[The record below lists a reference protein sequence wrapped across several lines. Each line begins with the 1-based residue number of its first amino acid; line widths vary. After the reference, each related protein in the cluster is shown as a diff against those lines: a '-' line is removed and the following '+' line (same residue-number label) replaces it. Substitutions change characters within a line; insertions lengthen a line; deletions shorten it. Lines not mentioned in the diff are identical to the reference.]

1 MKRIAVVG
9 AGITGL
15 TAAHELTKAGHAVA
29 VFEAR
34 SEAGGAI
41 RTVQRDGWLVEAGP
55 NTLLLRDRSLDGF
68 FSEAGLDREL
78 QVANPEAEKRFIV
91 RGGRP
96 HALPQGPLG
105 AVFTPIFNFP
115 GKLRVLWEPFV
126 PQNRTNPDE
135 TLDSFA
141 RRRVGQEFLDYAVN
155 PFVGGVYACAPE
167 DLCVRHALP
176 RLWRLEQNH
185 GSLVKG
191 SIALMRAKRKSGER
205 TKARLV
211 SFRGGMQT
219 LPATLARRLGDA
231 FRPNTEVVG
240 LERGAVAW
248 RVHWRAH
255 DGSSTEAGTSA
266 AKPTFSDTGGTPVP
280 PDPADKRG
288 MGVPPM
294 SGSAD
299 FDQVILTTSA
309 PALARLEIG
318 GATPLATLAAMP
330 YSAVVS
336 VALGFE
342 RNAVPHPLDGF
353 GMLVPAKENR
363 RILGSL
369 FSSTLFPGRAPEGRV
384 LLTTFVGGR
393 QPALAALPEA
403 EIEQI
408 VRAELGE
415 LLGVRAE
422 PVFRQLSRWPQA
434 IPKYTVEFGQFAATM
449 DAFER
454 DHDGL
459 FLAGHFRNG
468 ISRSDCL
475 AAGRAVAARL
485 G

>member
-15 TAAHELTKAGHAVA
+15 TAAHELTKAGHSVT

-41 RTVQRDGWLVEAGP
+41 RTVQRDGWLVEVGP

-68 FSEAGLDREL
+68 FAEAGLDREL
-78 QVANPEAEKRFIV
+78 QVANPEAAKRFIV

-96 HALPQGPLG
+96 HALPQGPFG
-105 AVFTPIFNFP
+105 AVFTPIFNFR

-155 PFVGGVYACAPE
+155 PFIGGVYACAPE

-191 SIALMRAKRKSGER
+191 TIALLRAKRKSGER
-205 TKARLV
+205 TPTRLV
-211 SFRGGMQT
+211 SFRGGLQT

-231 FRPNTEVVG
+231 FRPNTEVIGV
-240 LERGAVAW
+240 ERGAVAW
-248 RVHWRAH
+248 RVHTQ
-255 DGSSTEAGTSA
+255 GAGLA
-266 AKPTFSDTGGTPVP
+266 A
-280 PDPADKRG
+280 A
-288 MGVPPM
+288 
-294 SGSAD
+294 AD

-309 PALARLEIG
+309 PALARLEVG
-318 GATPLATLAAMP
+318 GIAPLASLAAMP

-342 RNAVPHPLDGF
+342 RSAVPHPLDGF

-403 EIEQI
+403 EIEQL
-408 VRAELGE
+408 VRAELAE

-422 PVFRQLSRWPQA
+422 PVFRQFSHWPQA
-434 IPKYTVEFGQFAATM
+434 IPKYTVEFGKFAATM
-449 DAFER
+449 EAFER
-454 DHDGL
+454 DHAGL
-459 FLAGHFRNG
+459 LLAGHFRNG
-468 ISRSDCL
+468 ISLSDCL
-475 AAGRAVAARL
+475 AAGRAVAARV

>member
-15 TAAHELTKAGHAVA
+15 TAAHDLTKAGHAVT

-34 SEAGGAI
+34 GEAGGAI
-41 RTVQRDGWLVEAGP
+41 RTIQRDGWLVEAGP

-68 FSEAGLDREL
+68 FTEAGLDREL

-105 AVFTPIFNFP
+105 AVFTPIFNFR

-219 LPATLARRLGDA
+219 LPATLARQLGDA
-231 FRPNTEVVG
+231 FRPNTEVVS
-240 LERGAVAW
+240 LERGAEAW
-248 RVHWRAH
+248 RMHTRA
-255 DGSSTEAGTSA
+255 AGL
-266 AKPTFSDTGGTPVP
+266 TGVEE
-280 PDPADKRG
+280 
-288 MGVPPM
+288 
-294 SGSAD
+294 
-299 FDQVILTTSA
+299 FEQVLLCTAA
-309 PALARLEIG
+309 PALAHLEIG
-318 GATPLATLAAMP
+318 GATPLASLAAMP

-342 RNAVPHPLDGF
+342 RSAVPHPLDGF
-353 GMLVPAKENR
+353 GMLVPAKEHR

-393 QPALAALPEA
+393 QPELAALPEA

-449 DAFER
+449 EAFER
-454 DHDGL
+454 DYAGL

-468 ISRSDCL
+468 ISLSDCL
-475 AAGRAVAARL
+475 AAGRAVAARV

>member
-1 MKRIAVVG
+1 MKRIAIVG

-15 TAAHELTKAGHAVA
+15 TAAHELIRAGHAVT

-34 SEAGGAI
+34 GEAGGAI
-41 RTVQRDGWLVEAGP
+41 RTILRDGWLVESGP

-68 FSEAGLDREL
+68 FAEAGLDREL
-78 QVANPEAEKRFIV
+78 QVANPESDKRFIV

-96 HALPQGPLG
+96 HALPRGPLG
-105 AVFTPIFNFP
+105 AVFTPIFNFS

-126 PQNRTNPDE
+126 PQNRNNPDE

-205 TKARLV
+205 TKPRLV
-211 SFRGGMQT
+211 SFRGMQT
-219 LPATLARRLGDA
+219 MPATLARRLSDA
-231 FRPNTEVVG
+231 FSPNTEVVG
-240 LERGAVAW
+240 IERGAVAW
-248 RVHWRAH
+248 RLHTR
-255 DGSSTEAGTSA
+255 SAGLA
-266 AKPTFSDTGGTPVP
+266 AV
-280 PDPADKRG
+280 
-288 MGVPPM
+288 V
-294 SGSAD
+294 D
-299 FDQVILTTSA
+299 FEQVILSSSA

-318 GATPLATLAAMP
+318 GATPLASLAAMP

-342 RNAVPHPLDGF
+342 RSAVPHPLDGF

-393 QPALAALPEA
+393 QPELAALPEA
-403 EIEQI
+403 EIEQL
-408 VRAELGE
+408 VRAELAE

-422 PVFRQLSRWPQA
+422 PVFRQLSHWPQA
-434 IPKYTVEFGQFAATM
+434 IPKYTVAFGQFAATM
-449 DAFER
+449 EAFER
-454 DHDGL
+454 DHAGL

-468 ISRSDCL
+468 ISLSDCL
-475 AAGRAVAARL
+475 AAGRVVAARV

>member
-15 TAAHELTKAGHAVA
+15 TAAHELTKAGHAVT

-34 SEAGGAI
+34 GEAGGAI
-41 RTVQRDGWLVEAGP
+41 RTIQRDGWLVEAGP

-68 FSEAGLDREL
+68 FTEAGLDREL
-78 QVANPEAEKRFIV
+78 QVANPEAAKRFIV

-105 AVFTPIFNFP
+105 ALFTPIFNFR

-155 PFVGGVYACAPE
+155 PFIGGVYACAPE

-205 TKARLV
+205 AEARLV

-219 LPATLARRLGDA
+219 LPATLARQLGDA

-240 LERGAVAW
+240 IERGAVAW
-248 RVHWRAH
+248 RLHLRARDPH
-255 DGSSTEAGTSA
+255 SMGAGSFASEQSS
-266 AKPTFSDTGGTPVP
+266 SDTGGTPVP
-280 PDPADKRG
+280 RG

-294 SGSAD
+294 SGSVD
-299 FDQVILTTSA
+299 FDQVILCTAA

-318 GATPLATLAAMP
+318 GATPLASLAAMP

-342 RNAVPHPLDGF
+342 RSAVPHPLDGF

-393 QPALAALPEA
+393 QPELAALPAA

-408 VRAELGE
+408 VRAELAE

-422 PVFRQLSRWPQA
+422 PVFRQLSHWPQA
-434 IPKYTVEFGQFAATM
+434 IPKYTVKFSQFAATM
-449 DAFER
+449 EAFER
-454 DHDGL
+454 DHTGL

-468 ISRSDCL
+468 ISLSDCL
-475 AAGRAVAARL
+475 AAGRAVAARV